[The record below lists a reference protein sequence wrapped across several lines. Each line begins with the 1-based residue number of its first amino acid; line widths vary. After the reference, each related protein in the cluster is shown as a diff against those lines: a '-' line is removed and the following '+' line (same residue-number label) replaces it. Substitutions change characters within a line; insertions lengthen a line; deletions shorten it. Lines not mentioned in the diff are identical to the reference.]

1 MAFTSKR
8 LRQMNKLIYSVL
20 LRLSVAN
27 ELPHYSTKHPLH
39 VNTNL
44 LDEMNDIYA
53 HSSGRARIVSHFSN
67 PVHDDE
73 FILTPDF
80 DHDFREPDMI
90 SLNIDPN
97 HSPFEPDISS
107 KSSTQIMH
115 VDEIRQTIGTLGE
128 TNKAR
133 SDELKPINKGK
144 FLKTGTTIVGVQTK
158 DGIILAADTRATEGS
173 VVADT
178 RCEKVHQLSRN
189 VWCCGAGTSGDLDA
203 LTRKVRY
210 NFLLKNMIRDSIGND
225 GFAQDQEEDIFQSEE
240 EIDINQCL
248 GDASISAICQF
259 IRNVLTR
266 GGGHIGANL
275 VLAGVDAFTKQ
286 PVLAAVH
293 PHGSIDVVPFTA
305 LGSGGLAATGV
316 LEATYTTDMTMEAG
330 IQLVKDAVLA
340 GIKNDLGSGSQVDMV
355 IITADSVEYKRA
367 VVTEEELVF
376 SEQEKNVE
384 RQIYERH
391 AHDLDTSL
399 LGGVN
404 GFGMPYSFKSTKL
417 VLEDEDLAL
426 EEKKEKIRNT
436 VSGVF

>member
-1 MAFTSKR
+1 
-8 LRQMNKLIYSVL
+8 MNKLICCIL
-20 LRLSVAN
+20 LGLSVAN
-27 ELPHYSTKHPLH
+27 ELPYYSTKHPLY

-44 LDEMNDIYA
+44 LQEVNEIYA
-53 HSSGRARIVSHFSN
+53 HSSGRARIVSHL
-67 PVHDDE
+67 PKPLHDDE

-80 DHDFREPDMI
+80 DHDFREPDMK
-90 SLNIDPN
+90 SLNIDPH
-97 HSPFEPDISS
+97 HSPFEPDNSS
-107 KSSTQIMH
+107 MSSTQIMD
-115 VDEIRQTIGTLGE
+115 VDEIRQTIDTHGA
-128 TNKAR
+128 TNEEN
-133 SDELKPINKGK
+133 SDELNHINKER

-210 NFLLKNMIRDSIGND
+210 TFLLKNMIRDSIGND
-225 GFAQDQEEDIFQSEE
+225 GFAQDQQADIFQSEE
-240 EIDINQCL
+240 EIDINQHL
-248 GDASISAICQF
+248 GDASVSAICQF

-293 PHGSIDVVPFTA
+293 PHGSIDVVPYTA

-316 LEATYTTDMTMEAG
+316 LEATYTTDLTLEAG

-355 IITADSVEYKRA
+355 IIKADRVDYKRA

-376 SEQEKNVE
+376 SEQEKNIE
-384 RQIYERH
+384 RYIYESH
-391 AHDLDTSL
+391 AHELDTSM

-417 VLEDEDLAL
+417 VLEDEDSAL
-426 EEKKEKIRNT
+426 EEKNERIRNT